1 MRSDGDAPP
10 RTNRLSV
17 LHLTGARADDGGI
30 LSVLRALQESTS
42 QAVAHRVWVQEAFQ
56 QSRSPTL
63 DLIRSRFALDETS
76 GPLRFLIRALR
87 AWPDLEQLLVAN
99 PDWIVHA
106 HTRGTFPL
114 AAWLSRRR
122 PVLFTQHAY
131 ARRTGMYRRVA
142 DWPGMRTLLLT
153 PAMARHYGLLE
164 RPGKVDILSECA
176 LERWFQSPL
185 PVRAPLASDRT
196 LNLVGLGNL
205 VRWKRWNLVL
215 DAVARLPESVRGR
228 LRFQIWGPTPP
239 DEDAR
244 RFESELRH
252 RLEQEGLSR
261 WVSIPGPTRQPAEVL
276 TGADAFLL
284 PSTNEPCSVALIE
297 ALASGLPVIASRSG
311 GNPDLVREGVTGL
324 LFEPESAAD
333 LAAQLTR
340 LASGSVAF
348 ASPKALRESVAH
360 RSASVV
366 GARHLQIYQELAAER
381 SASKTVVLTADGR

>member
-1 MRSDGDAPP
+1 MRSDGEAPP
-10 RTNRLSV
+10 RTKRLSV

-30 LSVLRALQESTS
+30 LSVLRALQEVTS
-42 QAVAHRVWVQEAFQ
+42 NAVTHRVWVQEAFQ
-56 QSRSPTL
+56 QTRGPAL
-63 DLIRSRFALDETS
+63 DLIRSRFALDETP
-76 GPLRFLIRALR
+76 GPLQFLTRALR
-87 AWPDLEQLLVAN
+87 AWPGLKQLLATH

-122 PVLFTQHAY
+122 PILFTQHAY

-142 DWPGMRTLLLT
+142 AWPGMRTLLLT
-153 PAMARHYGLLE
+153 PAMARHYGLPE
-164 RPGKVDILSECA
+164 QPGKVDILSECA
-176 LERWFQSPL
+176 RDQWFQSPL
-185 PVRAPLASDRT
+185 PDRAPPAANRPLK
-196 LNLVGLGNL
+196 LVGLGNL

-215 DAVARLPESVRGR
+215 DAVARLSEQVRGR
-228 LRFQIWGPTPP
+228 ITIQIWGPTPP

-261 WVSIPGPTRQPAEVL
+261 WISILGPTRQPAEVL

-297 ALASGLPVIASRSG
+297 ALASGVPVIASRSG
-311 GNPDLVREGVTGL
+311 GNPDLIREGVTGL

-333 LAAQLTR
+333 LAVTLTR
-340 LASGSVAF
+340 LASGTVSF
-348 ASPKALRESVAH
+348 ASPEFVRESVVH

-366 GARHLQIYQELAAER
+366 GARHLQLYQELASER
-381 SASKTVVLTADGR
+381 LNAFSASAAG